1 MSKFRKFTI
10 WASGTVAFAGV
21 TAAVKQSFFTDR
33 HAKVIKSILVIRS
46 TLSGCGKLFDM
57 LKFDLDV
64 DFIWHMSLANGSSCS
79 IGIPKHQ

>member
-33 HAKVIKSILVIRS
+33 HAKVMNSILVICT
-46 TLSGCGKLFDM
+46 TLSGFILYV
-57 LKFDLDV
+57 DL
-64 DFIWHMSLANGSSCS
+64 
-79 IGIPKHQ
+79 

>member
-33 HAKVIKSILVIRS
+33 HAKVMNSILVIWT
-46 TLSGCGKLFDM
+46 TLSGYGILFYM
-57 LKFDLDV
+57 SNFNLDV
-64 DFIWHMSLANGSSCS
+64 DFILHIFLADGSSCS
-79 IGIPKHQ
+79 IGIPKYQ

>member
-33 HAKVIKSILVIRS
+33 HAKVMKSILVICT
-46 TLSGCGKLFDM
+46 TLSVRGSLNYTIFRTLILMLILFCIY
-57 LKFDLDV
+57 F
-64 DFIWHMSLANGSSCS
+64 
-79 IGIPKHQ
+79 

>member
-33 HAKVIKSILVIRS
+33 HAKVMKSIIVICT
-46 TLSGCGKLFDM
+46 TLSDYYIICQTLILM
-57 LKFDLDV
+57 LISF
-64 DFIWHMSLANGSSCS
+64 
-79 IGIPKHQ
+79 GIYF

>member
-33 HAKVIKSILVIRS
+33 HAKVMKSILVIW
-46 TLSGCGKLFDM
+46 TILSEIFYM

-64 DFIWHMSLANGSSCS
+64 DFIWHIFLANGSSCS
-79 IGIPKHQ
+79 IGIPKYQ

>member
-33 HAKVIKSILVIRS
+33 HAKVMNSILVICK
-46 TLSGCGKLFDM
+46 TLS
-57 LKFDLDV
+57 
-64 DFIWHMSLANGSSCS
+64 FILYVEL
-79 IGIPKHQ
+79 

>member
-33 HAKVIKSILVIRS
+33 HAKVMKSILVIW
-46 TLSGCGKLFDM
+46 TILSDILY
-57 LKFDLDV
+57 V
-64 DFIWHMSLANGSSCS
+64 EV
-79 IGIPKHQ
+79 

>member
-33 HAKVIKSILVIRS
+33 HAKVMKSILIIRT
-46 TLSGCGKLFDM
+46 TLSELHYMSNFN
-57 LKFDLDV
+57 LDV
-64 DFIWHMSLANGSSCS
+64 DFIWHIFLANGSSCS
-79 IGIPKHQ
+79 IGIPKYQ

>member
-33 HAKVIKSILVIRS
+33 HAKVMNAILVICT
-46 TLSGCGKLFDM
+46 TLSEKLYYMSNF
-57 LKFDLDV
+57 KLDV
-64 DFIWHMSLANGSSCS
+64 DFIWHIFLANGSSCS
-79 IGIPKHQ
+79 IGIPKYQ

>member
-33 HAKVIKSILVIRS
+33 HAKVMKSILVIW
-46 TLSGCGKLFDM
+46 TILSETFYM
-57 LKFDLDV
+57 LRFDLEV
-64 DFIWHMSLANGSSCS
+64 DFIWHIFLANGSSCS
-79 IGIPKHQ
+79 IGIPKYQ

>member
-33 HAKVIKSILVIRS
+33 HAKVMNSILVICK
-46 TLSGCGKLFDM
+46 TLSFCGNLYYMSNFKLTLISF
-57 LKFDLDV
+57 
-64 DFIWHMSLANGSSCS
+64 
-79 IGIPKHQ
+79 GIYF

>member
-33 HAKVIKSILVIRS
+33 HAKVMKSILVIW
-46 TLSGCGKLFDM
+46 TILSEIFYM
-57 LKFDLDV
+57 FKFDLDV
-64 DFIWHMSLANGSSCS
+64 DFIWHIFLANGSSCS
-79 IGIPKHQ
+79 IGIPKYQ

>member
-33 HAKVIKSILVIRS
+33 HAKVMNSILVIWT
-46 TLSGCGKLFDM
+46 TLSGCGILNYSICQTLILMLILLFIY
-57 LKFDLDV
+57 F
-64 DFIWHMSLANGSSCS
+64 
-79 IGIPKHQ
+79 

>member
-33 HAKVIKSILVIRS
+33 HAKVMKSILVIW
-46 TLSGCGKLFDM
+46 TILSEIFYM
-57 LKFDLDV
+57 LKYDLDV
-64 DFIWHMSLANGSSCS
+64 LLSSILGSCC
-79 IGIPKHQ
+79 PKLQ

>member
-33 HAKVIKSILVIRS
+33 HAKVMKSILVICT
-46 TLSGCGKLFDM
+46 TLSGCYTICRILILMLILF
-57 LKFDLDV
+57 
-64 DFIWHMSLANGSSCS
+64 
-79 IGIPKHQ
+79 GIYF

>member
-33 HAKVIKSILVIRS
+33 HAKVMKSILVICT
-46 TLSGCGKLFDM
+46 TLSEKLYYMSNFN
-57 LKFDLDV
+57 LDV
-64 DFIWHMSLANGSSCS
+64 DFIWH
-79 IGIPKHQ
+79 IF

>member
-33 HAKVIKSILVIRS
+33 HAKVMKSILVIW
-46 TLSGCGKLFDM
+46 TILSGRNILY
-57 LKFDLDV
+57 V
-64 DFIWHMSLANGSSCS
+64 EV
-79 IGIPKHQ
+79 

>member
-33 HAKVIKSILVIRS
+33 HAKVMNSILVICT
-46 TLSGCGKLFDM
+46 TLSGCRNLNYTICPTLNLMLILF
-57 LKFDLDV
+57 
-64 DFIWHMSLANGSSCS
+64 
-79 IGIPKHQ
+79 GIYF

>member
-33 HAKVIKSILVIRS
+33 HAKVMKLILIIRT
-46 TLSGCGKLFDM
+46 TLSGYYTICRTLILMLILF
-57 LKFDLDV
+57 
-64 DFIWHMSLANGSSCS
+64 
-79 IGIPKHQ
+79 GIYF